1 MLNILNIAVF
11 GILIF
16 IIYNFL
22 LFHYSSSLVKGK
34 KEYMQNYSS
43 FENKS
48 APGWGLAQDNLD
60 LDGFLKK
67 LEFHSANKRSSLLN
81 TVSPIEKTIHSRNI
95 SNNLVMSTNPLDASD
110 YSYYTEDK
118 ERNIINNSHHKSEE
132 NNETNK
138 RPSPTQNNLPAPHHY
153 NSNGF
158 INLLSSMF
166 FPSHHRPHHHS
177 HHRHH
182 NHRHYHHHNNH
193 HKHYPSNFPHHTRG
207 QEYHHHKIF

>member
-34 KEYMQNYSS
+34 KEHMQNYSS
-43 FENKS
+43 SGMGFDQS
-48 APGWGLAQDNLD
+48 NLD
-60 LDGFLKK
+60 LDDFLKK

-81 TVSPIEKTIHSRNI
+81 TVAPIEKTIHARTMN
-95 SNNLVMSTNPLDASD
+95 NNLVMSTNPLDASD

-138 RPSPTQNNLPAPHHY
+138 RPSPTQNNWPAPHHY

-158 INLLSSMF
+158 INLLSTMF
-166 FPSHHRPHHHS
+166 FPSHHHPHHHS
-177 HHRHH
+177 HH
-182 NHRHYHHHNNH
+182 NHRHYRHHSHHHT
-193 HKHYPSNFPHHTRG
+193 HYPSNYPHHTRG